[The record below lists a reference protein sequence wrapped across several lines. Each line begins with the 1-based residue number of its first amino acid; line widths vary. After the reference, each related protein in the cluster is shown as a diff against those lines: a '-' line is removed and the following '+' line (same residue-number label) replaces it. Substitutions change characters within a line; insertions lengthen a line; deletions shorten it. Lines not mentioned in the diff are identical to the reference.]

1 MIYRQRGELVVPLT
15 AARKSAA
22 VGARCIVCIV
32 RALKP
37 LRISHVGLR
46 GVVGRGMTA
55 AHVLDFASA
64 FGTFMS
70 PGAVVIGR
78 DPRASGI
85 MIREGVASAL
95 MATGHEVVDL
105 GVVSTPVIQHA
116 INRLDAAGGMSIGA
130 SHNSAEWS
138 ALKFLGR
145 RGSYLSTAEAGELLD
160 IYHLRNFTFSEW
172 EGIGTYRAEQD
183 AIDLYLDDLASAF
196 DFDALRSYKVVVDCC
211 NGTSSVILQRLN
223 ERFGFRLILINART
237 DGVLFAHEPNT
248 SRRTVG
254 LQLAPLVKPLGAD
267 AGFLFD
273 ADSDR
278 VAFATERGEAA
289 SEEMVLPLLS
299 DYLLPRSP
307 GKLVITNLSTTALIE
322 EIARKHGGRVLRV
335 PVGRQAAIDA
345 LSAYRPEQI
354 AIAGE
359 GTGAVMMPRF
369 RFVYDGIASMLAVLS
384 MMHEEGRT
392 LTAILSSYPQYC
404 IMKGQVPLVTQQIP
418 ALLTQLQSQFQGGRI
433 NVSDGLRV
441 DWPDR
446 WFHVRVSQTE
456 PIVRVI
462 CEQKEE
468 PPTAMFETLM
478 DQVRTYAA

>member
-1 MIYRQRGELVVPLT
+1 M
-15 AARKSAA
+15 
-22 VGARCIVCIV
+22 

-64 FGTFMS
+64 FGTFLA

-78 DPRASGI
+78 DPRASGV
-85 MIREGVASAL
+85 MIREGVASGL
-95 MATGHEVVDL
+95 MATGHDVVDL
-105 GVVSTPVIQHA
+105 GVVSTPVVQHA

-130 SHNSAEWS
+130 SHNSAEWN

-160 IYHLRNFTFSEW
+160 IYHLRNFSFCEW
-172 EGIGTYRAEQD
+172 QGLGSHRIEKD
-183 AIDLYLDDLASAF
+183 AIDAYLDDLAGAF
-196 DFDALRSYKVVVDCC
+196 DFEGLRGYKIVVDCS
-211 NGTSSVILQRLN
+211 NGTSSLILKRLN
-223 ERFGFRLILINART
+223 ERFGFRFILINAKIE
-237 DGVLFAHEPNT
+237 GVAFAHEPST
-248 SRRTVG
+248 SSRTVG
-254 LQLAPLVKPLGAD
+254 LQLAPLIEPLGAD

-278 VAFATERGEAA
+278 IAFATGKGEPV
-289 SEEMVLPLLS
+289 SEEMVLPLLA

-307 GKLVITNLSTTALIE
+307 GRLVITNLSTTALIE

-345 LSAYRPEQI
+345 LSAYRPEQV

-384 MMHEEGRT
+384 MMHEEGRS
-392 LTAILSSYPQYC
+392 LSDIVASYPGYS
-404 IMKGQVPLVTQQIP
+404 ILKGEVPLVTQQIP
-418 ALLTQLQSQFQGGRI
+418 ALLTELRNRFGDGRI
-433 NVSDGLRV
+433 NVADGLRV
-441 DWPDR
+441 DWPDH

-462 CEQKEE
+462 CEQKGA
-468 PPTAMFETLM
+468 PPAALFETLM